1 MEPLADLK
9 RQWKG
14 SYPRRSNSKVNPGTM
29 RLDEAVEFAENP
41 EPRCPCV
48 LLLDTSG
55 SMQGPPLDA
64 LNEGLQTFRD
74 DLTRDELAKKRVEVA
89 IVTFD
94 NNIKVVQDFVTA
106 DQFESPLLTA
116 QGQTHMGAGISYA
129 LDMIAARKSEYRNN
143 GITYY
148 RPWVFMIT
156 DGEPQGESEQLVE
169 QAAQRIREEE
179 ANKRVAFF
187 AVGVE
192 GANIS
197 RLAQIVDRTPVK
209 LRGLDFREMFIWLS
223 ASMQRVSHSKID
235 EQVALPPPGWGTV

>member
-1 MEPLADLK
+1 
-9 RQWKG
+9 
-14 SYPRRSNSKVNPGTM
+14 
-29 RLDEAVEFAENP
+29 
-41 EPRCPCV
+41 
-48 LLLDTSG
+48 
-55 SMQGPPLDA
+55 MQGAPLDA

-74 DLTRDELAKKRVEVA
+74 DLTKDELAKKRVEVA

-94 NNIKVVQDFVTA
+94 NNIKLAQDFVTA

-129 LDMIAARKSEYRNN
+129 LDLIAARKSEYRNN

-156 DGEPQGESEQLVE
+156 DGEPQGESDRAVE
-169 QAAQRIREEE
+169 EASQRIKEEE

-192 GANIS
+192 GANIA
-197 RLAQIVDRTPVK
+197 RLAEIVDRTPVK